1 MYRGN
6 LHIGGPDSGASA
18 PRRWEAPRPTLDV
31 KRFRRLL
38 RNRFRAVARL
48 AGTPL
53 GQASPSSSGMDGGR
67 GAADPEREAPDEEGG
82 AGDGGEEEQEQ
93 LQHDQDQDQQHQEEQ
108 GNVEAEAEDPEQQE
122 EEEEGAVEDADME
135 DAGEVVVDGDAEEG
149 QGESE
154 GVDPKPE
161 EEVRAVRILPYHFGF
176 QFIVCPWVSVCNC
189 YETVSLRIANNNRK
203 FRERCRY
210 RDYML
215 QVSHERN

>member
-1 MYRGN
+1 
-6 LHIGGPDSGASA
+6 
-18 PRRWEAPRPTLDV
+18 
-31 KRFRRLL
+31 
-38 RNRFRAVARL
+38 
-48 AGTPL
+48 
-53 GQASPSSSGMDGGR
+53 MDGGR

-122 EEEEGAVEDADME
+122 EEEEGAVEEADME

-161 EEVRAVRILPYHFGF
+161 EEVRAVRILLYHFGF
-176 QFIVCPWVSVCNC
+176 QFIVCRWVSVCDC
-189 YETVSLRIANNNRK
+189 YGTVPLRIDNSNRK

-210 RDYML
+210 RGCML